1 MPGTLVKPDPRV
13 LPVVAGTRRAEHRCM
28 DTTIDVTALKEI
40 QKFIWSQGD
49 FSRIATAATPAA
61 AGLVQAVGTRA
72 GDRVLD
78 VAAGT
83 AARRSPPRS
92 SARSSRRRTSRRGW
106 SN

>member
-83 AARRSPPRS
+83 GGPAGAAAQARGVRPGADPPP
-92 SARSSRRRTSRRGW
+92 
-106 SN
+106 